1 MGGKSLARQQAEE
14 MEEAEG
20 RAARSAYNP
29 GFNRRATDY
38 CLLGATNE
46 ELAAFFNVHLSS
58 VEQWLVEIPSF
69 ARAVSRGR
77 EVANVRV
84 VKALHAAA
92 TGYKH
97 DEVKLNVVKGKLRKT
112 VVTKH
117 YPPSVNAAALILMN
131 RDSKRWKDTKTVEH
145 SGRIDLAALVTG
157 SMGDGAKVI
166 EGTAKEDDATT

>member
-1 MGGKSLARQQAEE
+1 MGGKSLARQVAEE
-14 MEEAEG
+14 MAEIEG
-20 RAARSAYNP
+20 RTAQGAYHP

-46 ELAAFFNVHLSS
+46 DLAEFFGVDVSS
-58 VEQWLVEIPSF
+58 VQRWLVEIPSF
-69 ARAVSRGR
+69 AKAVSKGR

-97 DEVKLNVVKGKLRKT
+97 QETKLNVVKGRLKTT

-117 YPPSVNAAALILMN
+117 YAPNVNAAALILMN

-145 SGRIDLAALVTG
+145 SGRIDLASLVAG
-157 SMGDGAKVI
+157 SMGDDAKVI
-166 EGTAKEDDATT
+166 EGKAVTPEDDT